1 MGLPDITRDIDDEF
15 THSWYDIRAEA
26 IDNILDA
33 NVVTAALR
41 NMGCFVTQKGGLFIT
56 RTVRYGQKTATNIKK
71 GDTLSH
77 GEDQI
82 ETMARWDWKYTEA
95 HAQRSLMDDQKNSG
109 PTRIKSLVK
118 TKLTAAREALDRK
131 WETNL
136 FAAVNTAGS
145 AAEISACRLER
156 DPNSLH
162 NILPTSTYHDS
173 GHHFGHITLDNTWWR
188 ANYKTANDPSI
199 LNLIPDMTNLYN
211 TCGKNKSYP
220 TLIVTDQT
228 LFEVYENSALDATQ
242 IVKNVGTHLAD
253 LGYTVLQ
260 FKGKPMVWT
269 GDITAYTMFM
279 LNTDWIEIVY
289 DPGLWFDMTAWKE
302 IALQTERIAH
312 IICAM
317 NMICTQPRRQGFL
330 GTYTS

>member
-1 MGLPDITRDIDDEF
+1 MALPDITRDIDDIF
-15 THSWYDIRAEA
+15 THSWYEIRAEA

-41 NMGCFVTQKGGLFIT
+41 DRGCFTSQTGGLFIT
-56 RTVRYGQKTATNIKK
+56 RTIRYGQKTATNIKK

-77 GEDQI
+77 GEDAI
-82 ETMARWDWKYTEA
+82 ETMARWTWKYTEA

-109 PTRIKSLVK
+109 PHRIKSLVK
-118 TKLTAAREALDRK
+118 TKLSAARDALDRK

-136 FAAVNTAGS
+136 FAAVNTGGS

-156 DPNSLH
+156 DPNSLY

-173 GHHFGHITLDNTWWR
+173 GHHLGFITLDNTWWR
-188 ANYKTANDPSI
+188 ANYKTANDPSVI
-199 LNLIPDMTNLYN
+199 NLLPDMVNLYN

-220 TLIVTDQT
+220 NLIVTAQD
-228 LFEVYENSALDATQ
+228 LFEVYENTALDAAQ
-242 IVKNVGTHLAD
+242 IVKNTGNRLAD
-253 LGYTVLQ
+253 LGFDVLK
-260 FKGKPMVWT
+260 FKGKDMVWT
-269 GDITAYTMFM
+269 GDMTAYTMFM
-279 LNTDWIEIVY
+279 LNTEFIEIVY
-289 DPGLWFDMTAWKE
+289 DPNLWFDMTGWKY

-312 IICAM
+312 IICATET
-317 NMICTQPRRQGFL
+317 ICTRPSRQGFL